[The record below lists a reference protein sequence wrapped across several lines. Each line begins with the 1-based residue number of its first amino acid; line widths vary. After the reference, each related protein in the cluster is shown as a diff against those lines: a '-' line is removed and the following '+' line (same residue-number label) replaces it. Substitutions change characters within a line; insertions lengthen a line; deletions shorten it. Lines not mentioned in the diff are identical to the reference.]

1 MGDRPDI
8 SERITTIK
16 KLSTNIL
23 ENMIPVMRILF
34 DDHNDIT
41 EEIIHNIG
49 TPEDDVEKTIPKV
62 NTWLQTYTEEVV
74 STARIALSE
83 SDKFAAAY
91 AEGDDTLD
99 KNMGNYEMLANVWFG
114 DTYDKDGVAA
124 LDLLIK
130 DLKGDLKNTNE
141 TEIIKVAC
149 KQNFA

>member
-8 SERITTIK
+8 SEKVTIIK

-34 DDHNDIT
+34 DDLNDIT
-41 EEIIHNIG
+41 EEIIHNIDI
-49 TPEDDVEKTIPKV
+49 PEDDVEKTIPKV
-62 NTWLQTYTEEVV
+62 NAWLQTYTEELV
-74 STARIALSE
+74 STARTALSE
-83 SDKFAAAY
+83 SDKFATTY
-91 AEGDDTLD
+91 TEGDEALD
-99 KNMGNYEMLANVWFG
+99 KKMGNYEMLANVWFG

-130 DLKGDLKNTNE
+130 DLKSDLKNTNE
-141 TEIIKVAC
+141 TEIIKIAC